1 MQQLEG
7 CVLVKSAC
15 KFIELVSFHL
25 MLEHKLIHGLWTIDH
40 CAEVALLLWLISRVV
55 TLSVA
60 SNARLIDFG
69 A

>member
-7 CVLVKSAC
+7 CVSVKSSC
-15 KFIELVSFHL
+15 KFTELASFLL

-40 CAEVALLLWLISRVV
+40 SAELALLLWWISRVV

-60 SNARLIDFG
+60 SNAHFWTL